1 MVAIKKSMLCF
12 KTKQKKH
19 VTRSLLLLHW
29 LDVVPD
35 DVGDKVEVCGRIG
48 DVTDVVTGCTIEDE
62 ED

>member
-1 MVAIKKSMLCF
+1 MLQNKIK
-12 KTKQKKH
+12 KKH

-29 LDVVPD
+29 LDVVPA
-35 DVGDKVEVCGRIG
+35 DVEDKVEVCGRIDDDPDVET